1 MSELGG
7 LWKHSN
13 NAAPTVD
20 SLKKKKKKN
29 ARRSEL
35 TRERETALY

>member
-20 SLKKKKKKN
+20 SLKKKQKKKKMRG
-29 ARRSEL
+29 AVSWLESGK
-35 TRERETALY
+35 